1 MDDRDL
7 KNSILEGR
15 EDGITYLIDSY
26 GTTVNSFVRFKLE
39 SYPDYIDECVND
51 VFVGVWQNIDQY
63 NPDRNS
69 LKNWVMGV
77 ARYKV
82 IDYLRKIYKEK
93 TKSFTSI
100 GPEEIVNMGSEDKEL
115 RRIEESIEDDLSEIL
130 LGLKPLER
138 EIIIKKYIY
147 GQTVD
152 QIANQ
157 ESMSKKSVYNRLF
170 YAKTKIRN
178 RVEKNRSSSIGTR
191 RELDDR

>member
-1 MDDRDL
+1 MDGRDL
-7 KNSILEGR
+7 KNRILEGR

-82 IDYLRKIYKEK
+82 IDYLRKIRYTRK
-93 TKSFTSI
+93 
-100 GPEEIVNMGSEDKEL
+100 
-115 RRIEESIEDDLSEIL
+115 
-130 LGLKPLER
+130 KPSHSL
-138 EIIIKKYIY
+138 
-147 GQTVD
+147 
-152 QIANQ
+152 A
-157 ESMSKKSVYNRLF
+157 
-170 YAKTKIRN
+170 
-178 RVEKNRSSSIGTR
+178 
-191 RELDDR
+191 